1 MDEKTLTDKFAGFVN
16 QGHLEAALD
25 LFHEESWD
33 KNNRVYGKKAIH
45 TYLKKFI
52 DSLDPDAH
60 VCYGRLGSQPV
71 AYVETPGKLGSIA
84 RYGYW
89 WIVAKEGLIGE
100 LYWEFDH
107 ARASLIVPEESERVE
122 KEK

>member
-16 QGHLEAALD
+16 KGHLETALE

-33 KNNRVYGKKAIH
+33 RNNRVYGKKAIYI
-45 TYLKKFI
+45 YLKKFLDNL
-52 DSLDPDAH
+52 DSSSH
-60 VCYGRLGSQPV
+60 VWYGRLGSLPV
-71 AYVETPGKLGSIA
+71 AYVETPGKLGSMA

-100 LYWEFDH
+100 LFWESDH
-107 ARASLIVPEESERVE
+107 ARASLIVSEKSAWVE